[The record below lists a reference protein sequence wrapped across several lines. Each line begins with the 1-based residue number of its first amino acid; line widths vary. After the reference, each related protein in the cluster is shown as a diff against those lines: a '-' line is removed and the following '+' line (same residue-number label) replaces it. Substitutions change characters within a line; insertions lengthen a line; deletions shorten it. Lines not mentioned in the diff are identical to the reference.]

1 MAGSML
7 PDGKNG
13 AFDVGTIPRLH
24 AESVQANMALKF
36 VLAIALGHNANQL
49 ICKVM
54 QPAMASADNNIYNII
69 YIYNEAI
76 LFVLDGTT
84 PRSWPTS
91 WPTLEYL
98 TCTWTSKSGHGPA
111 K

>member
-1 MAGSML
+1 MSLAGSML

-24 AESVQANMALKF
+24 AESVQANMALKL

-49 ICKVM
+49 ICRVM
-54 QPAMASADNNIYNII
+54 QPAMASAHNF
-69 YIYNEAI
+69 EAI

-84 PRSWPTS
+84 PGSWPTS